1 MPPKKKPS
9 RNTSKDSKA
18 KKSKADSKRSVV
30 EEEESKSKSKNKS
43 KSKSKTGRG
52 ESGEEESEEEESE
65 GSGTQSKGK
74 LEEDKSSKKAGKKSK
89 NSSKVGESG
98 LDNSDSK
105 SKGKGK
111 NKNKS
116 KLEGSGNEE
125 VDKSNVSKS
134 KLDDASALRSKIIV
148 PEQKP
153 QSAIQQSN
161 APKVS
166 NCLIVTL
173 SNCEFSRD
181 LNYFVSL
188 QLGKNGHRK
197 RTEVSNN
204 VHNPSFRTNTFTIPL
219 EDKPLEHY
227 QSLYFTA
234 FIVLSVQ
241 DYSREHADEE
251 HAGEARLLGECSL
264 NLIPHRFQLWDASGQ
279 GIKQSMKFL
288 RKTGNIEGTVGRFVV
303 NVKYIGE
310 PKPQEQEQSIVESK
324 ILPDESVVEENDN
337 MKYIVRP
344 LPKSDGYNFHWRVRI
359 DFRSA
364 IDLMMN
370 STEPRSLPSTF
381 FEVGIADVNNERPH
395 DSLLQVTK
403 TIPSDRNPIWNQQLL
418 LVRHQD
424 EDMSK
429 DVYLYVA
436 LINND
441 RSDRKPFDSMWF
453 SISMM
458 RPFYPYHFECQ
469 SSTYEFKTRG
479 MFWMSLVL
487 EEKDPKKTLEQ
498 YADIVVH
505 KADHNPYPR
514 EKICR
519 FWIAMTLFNYVPKE
533 IVFTKVDLEKMKV
546 FDGLL
551 ENNAKEN
558 SQRPLFL
565 STMLKFPADEVCFH

>member
-1 MPPKKKPS
+1 MPPKKKTS
-9 RNTSKDSKA
+9 RNQSKDSKA
-18 KKSKADSKRSVV
+18 KKSKDPSKVSGEGV
-30 EEEESKSKSKNKS
+30 EESQAKSKTKSGGKSKTMRDGSGEEEPEEEAGEEQATESKGIEEGDRSSKKTGK
-43 KSKSKTGRG
+43 KSKTG
-52 ESGEEESEEEESE
+52 
-65 GSGTQSKGK
+65 SKA
-74 LEEDKSSKKAGKKSK
+74 E
-89 NSSKVGESG
+89 ESG
-98 LDNSDSK
+98 LEK
-105 SKGKGK
+105 SGSVAKGKK
-111 NKNKS
+111 KAKTQS

-125 VDKSNVSKS
+125 VDKSAVSRS
-134 KLDDASALRSKIIV
+134 KIDDASVLRSKVIM
-148 PEQKP
+148 PEDKP
-153 QSAIQQSN
+153 QSAVQKSN

-181 LNYFVSL
+181 LNYFVAV
-188 QLGKNGHRK
+188 QLGKNGHRR
-197 RTEVSNN
+197 RTEVSSN

-219 EDKPLEHY
+219 EDKPIEHY

-264 NLIPHRFQLWDASGQ
+264 NLIPHRFQLWDSNGH
-279 GIKQSMKFL
+279 GIKQSMKFI
-288 RKTGNIEGTVGRFVV
+288 RRTGTVEGTVGRFVV
-303 NVKYIGE
+303 NVKYVGE
-310 PKPQEQEQSIVESK
+310 PKPQEQEPSIVESK
-324 ILPDESVVEENDN
+324 ILPEEPGPEDNEN

-370 STEPRSLPSTF
+370 STEPKSLPSTF

-403 TIPSDRNPIWNQQLL
+403 TIPSERNPIWNQQLL
-418 LVRHQD
+418 LVRYQD
-424 EDMSK
+424 EDASK
-429 DVYLYVA
+429 NIYLYVA
-436 LINND
+436 LKNND
-441 RSDRKPFDSMWF
+441 KVDKKPFDAMWF
-453 SISMM
+453 PINKMK
-458 RPFYPYHFECQ
+458 PFYPYHFECQ

-479 MFWMSLVL
+479 AFWMSMVL

-498 YADIVVH
+498 YSNIVVH
-505 KADHNPYPR
+505 KADHNPLPR

-533 IVFTKVDLEKMKV
+533 ITFTKVDLEKVKV

-551 ENNAKEN
+551 ETTAKEN
-558 SQRPLFL
+558 SQRPVYL
-565 STMLKFPADEVCFH
+565 STMLKFPADEVLLI